1 MVILNNKESI
11 LIAGGVNVNG
21 TFLNA
26 FSRALKT
33 LYDIGYALGA
43 SLKRAFSKSY
53 CVLLVIT
60 SI

>member
-26 FSRALKT
+26 FARALKT

-53 CVLLVIT
+53 C
-60 SI
+60 